1 MPFGHFGCAHITH
14 LKRVIILKKLCALLL
29 VCFIVIGLCACG
41 GNESKAPEGLQVGF
55 GRTNITPN
63 YSVPLQGGDYSKRWS
78 EGVMDYCY
86 ATCIAMRS
94 GEDTVLV
101 YTIDIKLMSGVAYDA
116 MKAAICKK
124 TGVPQENIFM
134 NATHTHS
141 APAIRYSW
149 NGSAGY
155 VAEFTE
161 AVISAAEEA
170 VLDLAPATAAAGY
183 IETEGMSFVRHY
195 LMSDGSY
202 AGSNFGNENI
212 GRVEHAR
219 EADGQMAVVQ
229 FKRSEGKKD
238 VILVNFGTH
247 PVFNGS
253 GVDKMISADFPSPLR
268 QYVEQNTD
276 SLVAYFTAAAGDQV
290 CRSNLPG
297 RGQVE
302 AKSDYVK
309 YGEILGQYAIDAL
322 ATLTPVE
329 GDSIRLINRDMTYA
343 TNKENLDKTPE
354 QMNGPYEQIWIGKR
368 AKLGPTKTMTLRTLA
383 VGSLGFVSAPY
394 EMFGEQGKYIKD
406 NSPFATTVVMT
417 CGEGDNSYVSNIA
430 GFEYNCYEAQ
440 VCFYARGVAEQA
452 AKDFVSMLEEL
463 K

>member
-1 MPFGHFGCAHITH
+1 M
-14 LKRVIILKKLCALLL
+14 KKLISLLL
-29 VCFIVIGLCACG
+29 VCLLVVGLCACG
-41 GNESKAPEGLQVGF
+41 DNEAKTLEGLQVGF
-55 GRTNITPN
+55 GRSNITPS
-63 YSVPLQGGDYSKRWS
+63 YSVPLQGNDWSKRWS
-78 EGVMDYCY
+78 ESVMDYCY

-101 YTIDIKLMSGVAYDA
+101 FTIDIKLMTGVGYDA
-116 MKAAICKK
+116 IKGSISDK
-124 TGVPQENIFM
+124 TGVPEENIFM

-141 APAIRYSW
+141 APAIRYTW
-149 NGSAGY
+149 DGSTAY
-155 VAEFTE
+155 ASEFID
-161 AVISAAEEA
+161 AVVSAAEEA
-170 VLDLAPATAAAGY
+170 VQDLTAATAASGY
-183 IETEGMSFVRHY
+183 VQTEGLAFVRHY
-195 LMSDGSY
+195 LMNDGTY
-202 AGSNFGNENI
+202 AGSNFGKLDS
-212 GRVEHAR
+212 GRKEHAR

-229 FKRSEGKKD
+229 FKREGGKKD

-247 PVFNGS
+247 PTFNGGS
-253 GVDKMISADFPSPLR
+253 VDKIISADFPGPLR

-297 RGQVE
+297 LGKVE

-309 YGEILGQYAIDAL
+309 YGELLGQYAIDAL
-322 ATLTPVE
+322 SALTPVE
-329 GDSIRLINRDMTYA
+329 GNAIRLINRDMTYA
-343 TNKENLDKTPE
+343 TNKENLDKTPD
-354 QMNGPYEQIWIGKR
+354 QLNGEYEKKWIGIR
-368 AKLGPTKTMTLRTLA
+368 AQLGPTRAMTLRTLA
-383 VGSLGFVSAPY
+383 VGDLGFVSAPY

-406 NSPFATTVVMT
+406 NSPFKTTVVMT

-430 GFEYNCYEAQ
+430 GFEYNCYESQ